1 MTDALNPDRDA
12 ELASNPSTTAEQLQ
26 YLAMTRP
33 DLWPVLSTHP
43 NMYPEL
49 LEWIQVQH
57 SLATG
62 TLSPVAVTPPVTTL
76 KKSPVGL
83 IVGIAVGVL
92 AIVGTGAFLF
102 FGGSQTSKFE
112 ATRVSHIPEVARV
125 VSVSTLGSDLQ
136 LRPIGADGQ
145 PTLQWDDQSLV
156 ALTSPDEGFSTVVAV
171 ANTAETGFPDWS
183 VTVPTESLD
192 QGCSV
197 SGSALIC
204 GDTGNTV
211 EFDLSDGAPL
221 PLPQRPVGSGILG
234 SSTEEDASDEVTE
247 DTEQSTEEVAQSGG
261 DTEANRTQN
270 ATAQIT
276 IAHSESMPYAI
287 RSGELVDQSGRVVT
301 SDLPGGQF
309 WGVRLGDSNQYLI
322 SDGQLIFGVRGG
334 KELWRTDLGSGS
346 KALNDLEIDGFVVS
360 GNAVVMATPENIRA
374 LNVSSG
380 EDIWQLDTPVSS
392 WSSDDTTL
400 LVVGDDALSIMEYP
414 EESSAEDVVE
424 MTVKG
429 ADEPVD
435 LPTVEEVGNSTLE
448 ISEDC
453 AGLGGVGDY
462 RTVQFQ
468 NGEAV
473 GGNGPGH
480 ISQSDVGY
488 TVLDGEPV
496 VVVNIFC
503 SAASFGGSARF
514 SNLAVYD
521 ADLNLLSLENYHA
534 GLPPQYGWMPLVNDM
549 VVSGNTITYTAMAI
563 PVAAYG
569 GTSTDYLNATVTL
582 TWNGQEYVT
591 TDIVYNAPS
600 GPVRAPDMDFMT
612 ALFARAEEGDDDAI
626 APYVDASI
634 IKRVQE
640 GEQLIAERD
649 AITAAGGTPIG
660 YDSLLGRAILAPE
673 GGSLGG
679 CNLIPPAGSYASFGD
694 THRYV
699 DGGMYGGWG
708 YDSDASQVQP
718 GDFVC
723 GVSFASRPGD
733 ADQAFPVWWLVRM
746 DEDGIPYV
754 YAVGRNFS

>member
-57 SLATG
+57 SLASG
-62 TLSPVAVTPPVTTL
+62 TLLPVAVTPPVTTL

-92 AIVGTGAFLF
+92 AIVGAGAFWFL
-102 FGGSQTSKFE
+102 GNAQTSKFE

-309 WGVRLGDSNQYLI
+309 WGMRLGDSNKYLI

-346 KALNDLEIDGFVVS
+346 KTLNNLEDEGFVVS

-380 EDIWQLDTPVSS
+380 ETIWQLDTPVSS

-453 AGLGGVGDY
+453 AEWGGVGDY
-462 RTVQFQ
+462 RAVQFQ
-468 NGEAV
+468 GGQAGE
-473 GGNGPGH
+473 GNGWAVVL
-480 ISQSDVGY
+480 QEDVGY
-488 TVLDGEPV
+488 TTLNGEPV
-496 VVVNIFC
+496 VIV
-503 SAASFGGSARF
+503 SFYCNGGGSGSF
-514 SNLAVYD
+514 SDLGVYD
-521 ADLNLLSLENYHA
+521 ADLNRLSQERYA
-534 GLPPQYGWMPLVNDM
+534 DGLAWTHGSSLPVMYDM
-549 VVSGNTITYTAMAI
+549 VVSGNTITYTTQGT
-563 PVAAYG
+563 PVAGDG
-569 GTSTDYLNATVTL
+569 GTSVYYLEATVTL

-591 TDIVYNAPS
+591 TDVVYNAPS

-612 ALFARAEEGDDDAI
+612 KLFARAEAGDDDVI
-626 APYVDASI
+626 SPYVDASI
-634 IKRVQE
+634 IQQVQE
-640 GEQLIAERD
+640 GERLIAERD
-649 AITAAGGTPIG
+649 AILAAGGDPIG
-660 YDSLLGRAILAPE
+660 YESLVGRLGFAPE
-673 GGSLGG
+673 GGALDG
-679 CNLIPPAGSYASFGD
+679 CTLIPPAGSYAYISE
-694 THRYV
+694 TQRSI
-699 DGGMYGGWG
+699 DGGRYGGWS
-708 YDSDASQVQP
+708 YDHDASQVQP

-733 ADQAFPVWWLVRM
+733 ADQSFPVWWLVRM

-754 YAVGRNFS
+754 YAVHRAFS